1 MTRYTFITAIMLCC
15 TLTVSAQRK
24 HKVRTAPKTTKTV
37 KAAKNTLPGVSEA
50 QKELFDE
57 MIDNTQK
64 LFVIDSVVVD
74 KATALTAI
82 PQPDDL
88 GKIMA
93 YNTYFNDQ
101 VLPGVYIYI
110 NGFAN
115 KCYYAVNDTL
125 GNSRMMMREKLNNKW
140 GNPQQV
146 KGIGT
151 QYKHINYPFMTSDG
165 ETLYFAA
172 KSEEGL
178 GGYDIYVT
186 RFDSDEGTFLEAEN
200 VGLPYNSFSD
210 DYLFCIDDIHNF
222 AWFATTRNQPE
233 GKACVYTIKTSNKR
247 VNYQVEAYDEEQLQ
261 HLAKLS
267 SISATW
273 PNKQQRNTALAQLN
287 TLRKNGTKN
296 DATNTA
302 IPFFV
307 NDNKTCQSAHDF
319 NTPTAQKL
327 YPQWQVLVKLRTELE
342 TALDGLRVQYHNA
355 NASSKQTLAQRITTA
370 ESNLQQTINDITN
383 IEIQIRKAENNN
395 SK

>member
-24 HKVRTAPKTTKTV
+24 HKARTAPKTTKTV
-37 KAAKNTLPGVSEA
+37 KAAKNTLPGVSQA

-74 KATALTAI
+74 KATVLTSI

-93 YNTYFNDQ
+93 YNAYFNDQ
-101 VLPGVYIYI
+101 ALPGVYIYV
-110 NGFAN
+110 NGFDN

-140 GNPQQV
+140 GDPQQV

-233 GKACVYTIKTSNKR
+233 GKACVYTIRTSNKR

-307 NDNKTCQSAHDF
+307 NDSKVCQSAHDF

-327 YPQWQVLVKLRTELE
+327 YPQWQVRVKLRTELE
-342 TALDGLRVQYHNA
+342 TALDGLRMQYHNA
-355 NASSKQTLAQRITTA
+355 NASSKQTLAQRISTA

-383 IEIQIRKAENNN
+383 IEIQIRKAEDNN

>member
-24 HKVRTAPKTTKTV
+24 HKARTAPKTTKTV
-37 KAAKNTLPGVSEA
+37 KAAKNTLPGVSQA

-74 KATALTAI
+74 KATVLTSI

-93 YNTYFNDQ
+93 YNAYFNDQ
-101 VLPGVYIYI
+101 VLPGVYIYV
-110 NGFAN
+110 NGFDN

-140 GNPQQV
+140 GDPQQV

-233 GKACVYTIKTSNKR
+233 GKACVYTIRTSNKR

-296 DATNTA
+296 DATNTD

-307 NDNKTCQSAHDF
+307 NDSKVCQSAHDF

-327 YPQWQVLVKLRTELE
+327 YPQWQVRVKLRTELE
-342 TALDGLRVQYHNA
+342 TALDGLRMQYHNA
-355 NASSKQTLAQRITTA
+355 NASSKQTLAQRISTA

-383 IEIQIRKAENNN
+383 IEIQIRKAEDNN

>member
-24 HKVRTAPKTTKTV
+24 HKARTAPKTTKTV
-37 KAAKNTLPGVSEA
+37 KAAKNTLPGVSQA

-74 KATALTAI
+74 KATVLTSI

-88 GKIMA
+88 GKIMV
-93 YNTYFNDQ
+93 YNAYFNDQ
-101 VLPGVYIYI
+101 VLPGVYIYV
-110 NGFAN
+110 NGFDN

-140 GNPQQV
+140 GDPQQV

-233 GKACVYTIKTSNKR
+233 GKACVYTIRTSNKR

-267 SISATW
+267 CISATW

-307 NDNKTCQSAHDF
+307 NDSKVCQSAHDF

-355 NASSKQTLAQRITTA
+355 NVSSKQTLAQRITTA

-383 IEIQIRKAENNN
+383 IEIQIRKAEDNN